1 MDLIVT
7 RDGTA
12 WRASFGARVCSCAIG
27 RGGVAADKH
36 EGDGATPA
44 GCWPLRRVLFRPDRL
59 RAPETPLT
67 VAALDPEDGW
77 CDAPE
82 DPRYN
87 QPVRLPYP
95 ARHEE
100 LWREDGIYDVIVVL
114 GHNDEPPI
122 PGKGSA
128 IFLHVAREDYGPTE
142 GCVALALPDLLSFLA
157 EAGADS
163 RVCVEDNP

>member
-59 RAPETPLT
+59 RAPETPL
-67 VAALDPEDGW
+67 
-77 CDAPE
+77 
-82 DPRYN
+82 
-87 QPVRLPYP
+87 
-95 ARHEE
+95 
-100 LWREDGIYDVIVVL
+100 
-114 GHNDEPPI
+114 
-122 PGKGSA
+122 
-128 IFLHVAREDYGPTE
+128 
-142 GCVALALPDLLSFLA
+142 
-157 EAGADS
+157 
-163 RVCVEDNP
+163 